1 MKGVTETVLLEP
13 AKKHPSDSFCLYPK
27 QRYSAW
33 YEESTL
39 LKIWGSISGPVF
51 VTGSVFF
58 NTSLQSKWKK
68 SGAKVGH
75 LYCTASLT
83 AVYIRVYKWILC
95 FPLMVLP
102 SSNLARLW
110 VWSTEPRFASYKAA
124 PQQPSW
130 GPDPAW
136 GYLLSLLWLMPSFCI
151 RGVLWKALVQVGW
164 QKCGC

>member
-13 AKKHPSDSFCLYPK
+13 AKKHLSDSFCLYPN

-51 VTGSVFF
+51 VTGSVFLIPPY
-58 NTSLQSKWKK
+58 NPNGKK
-68 SGAKVGH
+68 VVQEWVI
-75 LYCTASLT
+75 YCTASLT

-124 PQQPSW
+124 PQQPPW